1 MFTPS
6 SKRRTV
12 MDFSM
17 VEGRCHLMA
26 LMQTAHLASA
36 WFVARLPLK
45 SERGATAVE
54 YAVMVALIAAVII
67 LAVVFL
73 GRTASKT
80 FSTTGCN
87 VSTSG
92 AGPCP

>member
-1 MFTPS
+1 
-6 SKRRTV
+6 
-12 MDFSM
+12 
-17 VEGRCHLMA
+17 MA
-26 LMQTAHLASA
+26 QIILQSTRATAA
-36 WFVARLPLK
+36 WFVARLPIK

-73 GRTASKT
+73 GRTASST
-80 FSTTGCN
+80 FSKTGTC

-92 AGPCP
+92 TAAGC

>member
-1 MFTPS
+1 MIILQS
-6 SKRRTV
+6 AK
-12 MDFSM
+12 
-17 VEGRCHLMA
+17 A
-26 LMQTAHLASA
+26 ATAWLVS
-36 WFVARLPLK
+36 RLPIK

-80 FSTTGCN
+80 FSTTGNC

-92 AGPCP
+92 TAAGC

>member
-1 MFTPS
+1 MSFIES
-6 SKRRTV
+6 IRI
-12 MDFSM
+12 FAA
-17 VEGRCHLMA
+17 A
-26 LMQTAHLASA
+26 LTT
-36 WFVARLPLK
+36 RLRIQ

-73 GRTASKT
+73 GRTASQT
-80 FSTTGCN
+80 FSSTGTC

-92 AGPCP
+92 VC

>member
-1 MFTPS
+1 
-6 SKRRTV
+6 
-12 MDFSM
+12 MDVILQSAR
-17 VEGRCHLMA
+17 V
-26 LMQTAHLASA
+26 TAM
-36 WFVARLPLK
+36 WIVARLPIK

-67 LAVVFL
+67 LAVIFL

-80 FSTTGCN
+80 FSTTGNC

-92 AGPCP
+92 TAAGC

>member
-1 MFTPS
+1 
-6 SKRRTV
+6 
-12 MDFSM
+12 M
-17 VEGRCHLMA
+17 VQFILQSTRATAA
-26 LMQTAHLASA
+26 LL
-36 WFVARLPLK
+36 VARLPIK

-73 GRTASKT
+73 GRTASST
-80 FSTTGCN
+80 FSKTGTC

-92 AGPCP
+92 TAAGC